1 VPYWFDLK
9 VYSNQ
14 TYALIPLW
22 LALCVSLPL
31 EACNFFAIR
40 FHSEVFVFKIT
51 LLLLLKAYP
60 ICAFTFII
68 IIIHGSWSAFGFSC
82 KPSKPK
88 LAKSFFHLKI
98 IPVSGC

>member
-22 LALCVSLPL
+22 LALAFSSLEL
-31 EACNFFAIR
+31 RLVTFLAIR
-40 FHSEVFVFKIT
+40 FHSEVFRFQVIT

-88 LAKSFFHLKI
+88 LAKSFFHLK
-98 IPVSGC
+98 

>member
-1 VPYWFDLK
+1 VAF
-9 VYSNQ
+9 S
-14 TYALIPLW
+14 
-22 LALCVSLPL
+22 SLEL
-31 EACNFFAIR
+31 RLVTFLAIR
-40 FHSEVFVFKIT
+40 FHSEVFRFQVIT

-60 ICAFTFII
+60 ICAFTFI